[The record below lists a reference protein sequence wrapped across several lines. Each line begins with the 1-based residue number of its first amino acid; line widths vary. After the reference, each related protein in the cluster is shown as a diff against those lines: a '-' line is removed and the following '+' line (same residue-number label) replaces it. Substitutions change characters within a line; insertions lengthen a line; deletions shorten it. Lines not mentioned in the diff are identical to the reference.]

1 MKKQKKQKA
10 KEKQEEKQEVFLV
23 IGSNNFW
30 YSMCETLKE
39 AKKIRKQILKY
50 KSRYDE
56 GNIGYED
63 PESGHNPL
71 TPNEVY
77 IYKSTE
83 II

>member
-1 MKKQKKQKA
+1 
-10 KEKQEEKQEVFLV
+10 
-23 IGSNNFW
+23 
-30 YSMCETLKE
+30 MCEKIKE
-39 AKKIRKQILKY
+39 TKKIRKQILKY